1 MKKLDQLT
9 KKERRAYID
18 THGVRNLGKLDEAA
32 TSVQFMI
39 ENNTPEEIADF
50 LQHQATTTFFPGTP
64 ADWFVSVYE
73 FNRLHDYCKER
84 GTL

>member
-1 MKKLDQLT
+1 
-9 KKERRAYID
+9 
-18 THGVRNLGKLDEAA
+18 
-32 TSVQFMI
+32 MI

-64 ADWFVSVYE
+64 AEWFVSVYE